1 MLLSELE
8 ELEDIRD
15 ELIFDD
21 IPSIFEDEELAIEL
35 VETAM
40 HLMDEYII
48 LDPDIISDPEFHYI
62 LLEEIEEILCIQM
75 EEKITTLSHIYN
87 NYEDDE
93 EDMKELLKY
102 AIKIYVA
109 TFYPEKF
116 LNINFLEE
124 DKYEYDF
131 NNYEED
137 DNSMVIIEN
146 DPINM
151 NDLTNIIEQKI
162 QKLREIPQPV
172 QRTPEW
178 YKFRWNLITASNA
191 WKALGTQAAINQ
203 IIYEKCQPLTE
214 DGVEDGGEKEV
225 KMVNTNSP
233 LHWGQKYEPLTVMVY
248 EDNYGTKVEDFGCI
262 QHDKHKF
269 LGASPDG
276 IIVNKESDRY
286 GRMLEI
292 KNVVSREIT
301 GIPKKE
307 YWIQMQLQ
315 MEVCDL
321 DDCDFLETKFIEYS
335 DYESFEADSL
345 NKENMCLS
353 KDQKFKG
360 EIIHFHTKEGTPYYA
375 YKPLKCTKQQ
385 DIDEWENN
393 TLDIYESEPYNYIY
407 MKKLYWKL
415 EVLSCILV
423 LRDQNWFK
431 NNICQLED
439 VWKIVEKERIT
450 GYEHR
455 APKKR
460 KMEYYVKPF
469 VEKESQGCL
478 LKFNKIIKVDTD
490 HL

>member
-8 ELEDIRD
+8 ELEDITD
-15 ELIFDD
+15 ELIFHD
-21 IPSIFEDEELAIEL
+21 IPSIFEDDALAIEL

-48 LDPDIISDPEFHYI
+48 LDPDIISEPEFHYI
-62 LLEEIEEILCIQM
+62 LLEEIEDIFYIQM
-75 EEKITTLSHIYN
+75 EEKIETLSHIYN
-87 NYEDDE
+87 NYEDVE

-102 AIKIYVA
+102 AVKIYVA

-116 LNINFLEE
+116 LNIKFLEE
-124 DKYEYDF
+124 DEHEYDF
-131 NNYEED
+131 NNSEED
-137 DNSMVIIEN
+137 TSMVILEN
-146 DPINM
+146 EPI
-151 NDLTNIIEQKI
+151 NIIEQKI

-203 IIYEKCQPLTE
+203 IIYEKCQPLKEYTE
-214 DGVEDGGEKEV
+214 DGTEEGEEKEV

-248 EDNYGTKVEDFGCI
+248 EHNYGTKVEDFGCI
-262 QHDKHKF
+262 QHDKYKF

-276 IIVNKESDRY
+276 IVVNKESDRY

-307 YWIQMQLQ
+307 YWTQMQLQ

-321 DDCDFLETKFIEYS
+321 DDCDFLETKFIEYP
-335 DYESFEADSL
+335 DYSSFKTDSL
-345 NKENMCLS
+345 DKENNSLS
-353 KDQKFKG
+353 KDGKFKG
-360 EIIHFHTKEGTPYYA
+360 EIIHFHTKEGKPYYV
-375 YKPLKCTKQQ
+375 YKPLTCNKQP

-393 TLDIYESEPYNYIY
+393 TLETYENEPYNYIY
-407 MKKLYWKL
+407 IKTIYWKL
-415 EVLSCILV
+415 EVISCILV
-423 LRDQNWFK
+423 LRDRNWFK
-431 NNICQLED
+431 NNIVQLED

-460 KMEYYVKPF
+460 KMEYYAKPF